1 MNRAGRIKEITKCL
15 VVCNKKLMDF
25 SKNISN
31 SSNNV
36 RDLQFWEL
44 TRIPLNQET
53 KNKRKII
60 RKENRSYFLKIKE
73 LCQGRNK

>member
-36 RDLQFWEL
+36 RDLQF
-44 TRIPLNQET
+44 
-53 KNKRKII
+53 
-60 RKENRSYFLKIKE
+60 
-73 LCQGRNK
+73 